1 MTSLRPFLAVAK
13 ALGDE
18 TRARALAALGAGELC
33 LCQIIELLGLAPS
46 TVSKHMAILE
56 EAGLVER
63 EKRGRWTYFR
73 LVTDGAPDP
82 IREALAWTT
91 THLADDPVITSDR
104 ERLDEIRGM
113 DLAVL
118 GACCYRN

>member
-1 MTSLRPFLAVAK
+1 MRPFLAVSK

-18 TRARALAALGAGELC
+18 TRARSLAALAGGELC

-46 TVSKHMAILE
+46 TVSKHMAVLE

-73 LVTDGAPDP
+73 WAGPEAPAP
-82 IREALAWTT
+82 IREALAWTSAN
-91 THLADDPVITSDR
+91 LADDPTIRSDR
-104 ERLDEIRGM
+104 ERLTEIRGM

-118 GACCYRN
+118 GACCYRS